1 MPMFE
6 IAYSK
11 PSKRFVVKSVK
22 EKKITNT
29 WNTFCKIIKRVNVGK
44 SHQEGMRRK
53 GSYLCELSQESD
65 EIIDRSQKYQIINI
79 KRIKL

>member
-1 MPMFE
+1 MPMFK
-6 IAYSK
+6 IVYSK
-11 PSKRFVVKSVK
+11 PSKRFRICNQ